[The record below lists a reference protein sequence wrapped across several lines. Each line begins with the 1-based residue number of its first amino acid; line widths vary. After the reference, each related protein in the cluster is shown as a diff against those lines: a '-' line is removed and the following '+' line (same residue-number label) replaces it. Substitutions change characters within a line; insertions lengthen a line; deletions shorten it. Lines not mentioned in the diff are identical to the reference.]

1 MSSYVYATFCA
12 SKAATE
18 LVRSKL
24 EFESFAARHNIV
36 IKNIWTDNGFYS
48 ANLFHEACL
57 KNQQDL
63 TFCVVGAHWQ
73 NGIAERFI
81 SMITKHACTI
91 LLRAMAKW
99 PDVVK
104 EDMWTFALRHAVH
117 FHNFSLRKDQ
127 TITPFEA
134 FTGQSPHPSVNDFCV
149 FGSPVYVLHKELQD
163 GSSLGKWKSRTW
175 TGVYVGNSTCYSSG
189 IPLIYNPVTTHI
201 SPQFHVIYDE
211 NFHTVSTNSSLD
223 PDTYLENFFNTS
235 AHLLYK
241 DAFSYEPYDFE
252 SLWDDTAPQP
262 NTRKRKAPP
271 VATFQGSPND
281 AHDGAPN
288 TVPVPL
294 RGSSHAAHDD
304 APPSLGISS
313 RGSSPPTPRTPD
325 ASPTT
330 DPDVATPSQAPNPV
344 PQLGINVAIDTIAH
358 NEASATGVQAK
369 TSARPQYIY
378 EDRTDFYRAYKLQ
391 RGINGAI
398 LVLAASTVDHFLLV
412 PSVPVQ
418 YPNLANI
425 FSAYPIL
432 PPEFIDTPIH
442 AYPVVDNKADT
453 LTQSQMLK
461 TEDQEAFLKTQP
473 KEMEGLLK
481 LGVFDIKHI
490 STKLREAR
498 LLNAIWSYQR
508 KQSPIG
514 EFLKYKSLMCVDGSQ
529 QEYGRDYWDVYAPV
543 VSWPTIRLLLLPST
557 ILNLKQRQIDYTQ
570 AFPQAPL
577 DDPVYMHVPQ
587 GWYVGDDGSLL
598 QHTDPIHQDRTHY
611 I

>member
-1 MSSYVYATFCA
+1 
-12 SKAATE
+12 
-18 LVRSKL
+18 
-24 EFESFAARHNIV
+24 
-36 IKNIWTDNGFYS
+36 
-48 ANLFHEACL
+48 
-57 KNQQDL
+57 
-63 TFCVVGAHWQ
+63 
-73 NGIAERFI
+73 
-81 SMITKHACTI
+81 
-91 LLRAMAKW
+91 
-99 PDVVK
+99 
-104 EDMWTFALRHAVH
+104 
-117 FHNFSLRKDQ
+117 
-127 TITPFEA
+127 
-134 FTGQSPHPSVNDFCV
+134 
-149 FGSPVYVLHKELQD
+149 
-163 GSSLGKWKSRTW
+163 
-175 TGVYVGNSTCYSSG
+175 
-189 IPLIYNPVTTHI
+189 
-201 SPQFHVIYDE
+201 
-211 NFHTVSTNSSLD
+211 
-223 PDTYLENFFNTS
+223 
-235 AHLLYK
+235 
-241 DAFSYEPYDFE
+241 
-252 SLWDDTAPQP
+252 
-262 NTRKRKAPP
+262 
-271 VATFQGSPND
+271 
-281 AHDGAPN
+281 
-288 TVPVPL
+288 
-294 RGSSHAAHDD
+294 
-304 APPSLGISS
+304 
-313 RGSSPPTPRTPD
+313 
-325 ASPTT
+325 
-330 DPDVATPSQAPNPV
+330 VATPSQAPNPV

-425 FSAYPIL
+425 FSAYPTL